1 MVRVKRGNVARKR
14 RKKILQLAKGYRGAH
29 SRLFRIANQQ
39 VMKALRYSYIG
50 RKQKKRFF
58 RKLWITRINAASRAF
73 LPSGSFDKGAKRAY
87 YSTFNTKHLPKL
99 SYSFFMHSL
108 KRNKIT
114 LNRKC

>member
-58 RKLWITRINAASRAF
+58 RKLWITRINLASRA
-73 LPSGSFDKGAKRAY
+73 S
-87 YSTFNTKHLPKL
+87 LPK
-99 SYSFFMHSL
+99 YRKVSF
-108 KRNKIT
+108 N
-114 LNRKC
+114 